1 MLFAISNLDK
11 PDSFALRAAT
21 RETHL
26 AYLDGFLSQLVL
38 AGPLLNADGK
48 AIGSLVVIEADD
60 QAAAEA
66 IAAGDPYAKAGLF
79 QSVTVTPYRA
89 VYKDAARVG

>member
-1 MLFAISNLDK
+1 MLFAINNLDK
-11 PDSFALRAAT
+11 PDGFALRAAT

-26 AYLDGFLSQLVL
+26 AYLEGLVSQLVIG
-38 AGPLLNADGK
+38 GPLLNAEGK
-48 AIGSLVVIEADD
+48 SIGSLVIIEAESQD
-60 QAAAEA
+60 AAEA

-79 QSVTVTPYRA
+79 QSVTVTPFRA